1 MSSID
6 DLFRKPNAPSSYV
19 GSKRKFEPADAQ
31 EVYKS
36 AKLSADNDAKGRA
49 HGASVEDEEDDIEAG
64 PELPPEEDD
73 EADEE
78 GRFFG
83 SGITRDTTDALD
95 YLEDADG
102 EEYVEEKIDAAW
114 VRRLVTNLERK
125 INKNSEQRARF
136 ESEPQ
141 KFMGS
146 EADLDAEIKGLSIL
160 TEHSQFYQEFA
171 KADGASHLVSLLAHE
186 NTDIAINTIQIISE
200 LLDEDVQAEQE
211 QWDALVE
218 AMLEVDLIGLLVSNL
233 ERLDE
238 AEESDRQGVYY
249 SLAALEGLA
258 SQVSTAEK
266 AGVDTVLKYLLAR
279 IQAKEASVGQ
289 NKQYA
294 AEVLQVLL
302 QISEKIQKRLLKL
315 DGIDVLL
322 QLVASYRKRDPE
334 RDSIEE
340 EYAENLFDALTCM
353 VENEDGK
360 HSFIKGEGMELM
372 LIMLKEGKFSK
383 PRALKVIDHATGGQG
398 QEVCE
403 QLVEAAG
410 LKTIFS
416 AFMKKPDHS
425 TTEHLLGIFSAL
437 LRLLPG
443 ESASRIRVLGKFVE
457 KDYEKV
463 ERLMKLKRDYASKVA
478 LVDADIVAEQRGL
491 STEERVDRADE
502 WFSRR
507 LDAGLYG
514 LRTVDVIL
522 SWLVAED
529 EGAKRKTKQLLAERD
544 ESLATLRDSLES
556 QLADVGG
563 EEDGTV
569 AEMLSAL
576 IDCLK

>member
-6 DLFRKPNAPSSYV
+6 DLFRKPNFPP
-19 GSKRKFEPADAQ
+19 GNTTSKRKFEPADAR

-36 AKLSADNDAKGRA
+36 AKLSADDDAKGRA
-49 HGASVEDEEDDIEAG
+49 YGASVEDDEDDIEAG

-83 SGITRDTTDALD
+83 GGVTRDTTDALD

-114 VRRLVTNLERK
+114 IRRMVTNLERK

-146 EADLDAEIKGLSIL
+146 EADLDTEIKGLSIL
-160 TEHSQFYQEFA
+160 TEYSQFYQEFA
-171 KADGASHLVSLLAHE
+171 ESDGASHLVSLLAHE
-186 NTDIAINTIQIISE
+186 NTDIAINTIQIVSE

-211 QWDALVE
+211 QWDTLVE
-218 AMLEVDLIGLLVSNL
+218 AMLEADLVGLLISNL
-233 ERLDE
+233 DRLDE
-238 AEESDRQGVYY
+238 SEDSDRQGVYY
-249 SLAALEGLA
+249 SLAVLEGLA
-258 SQVSTAEK
+258 SQVSVAEK
-266 AGVDTVLKYLLAR
+266 AGDDTVLKYLLKT
-279 IQAKEASVGQ
+279 IQTKEDSVSQ

-302 QISEKIQKRLLKL
+302 QISDVVQKRLLKL
-315 DGIDVLL
+315 DGMDILL
-322 QLVASYRKRDPE
+322 QLVASYRKRDPK

-360 HSFIKGEGMELM
+360 HKFVQGEGMELM

-383 PRALKVIDHATGGQG
+383 PRALKVIDHATGGKG

-410 LKTIFS
+410 LKTIFG

-457 KDYEKV
+457 KEYEKV
-463 ERLMKLKRDYASKVA
+463 ERLIKLRRDYADKVA
-478 LVDADIVAEQRGL
+478 SADAEIVAEQRGL
-491 STEERVDRADE
+491 SVEERTDRADE

-507 LDAGLYG
+507 LDAGLYR

-529 EGAKRKTKQLLAERD
+529 DGARQKTKQLLSERD
-544 ESLATLRDSLES
+544 ESLATLRTSLES
-556 QLADVGG
+556 QMADIGS
-563 EEDGTV
+563 EEDGTI